1 MLISRNAHSGSI
13 PLRHSEG
20 VTYSLAGTRFS
31 GVGQSAPW
39 GAFCSPEL
47 GLHGP
52 RGGACCARVLV
63 ASPQKWVALRHPT
76 LDCPASPAEV
86 DESPPRG
93 GPSGG
98 RRGGSNERSKQRIDR
113 STPEQRAQ
121 QSEYRR
127 AIEERRKEL
136 GLSPSR
142 RG

>member
-52 RGGACCARVLV
+52 RGGSCCARVLV

-86 DESPPRG
+86 DAAPLGVGRAVAGAAAVTNVASSESTA
-93 GPSGG
+93 
-98 RRGGSNERSKQRIDR
+98 RRRS
-113 STPEQRAQ
+113 S
-121 QSEYRR
+121 
-127 AIEERRKEL
+127 
-136 GLSPSR
+136 GLSSQNIAARSR
-142 RG
+142 NAARNSA